1 MISDTLSDAVRELSR
16 YQQELP
22 DIYNPYFEKIEFVK
36 QQMDMLRATLDRVP
50 DGPDDLQGEWIS
62 TKWDADAE
70 EKIQRALRLER
81 EMDGGAA

>member
-1 MISDTLSDAVRELSR
+1 MISDTLSDAVRNLSR

-36 QQMDMLRATLDRVP
+36 QQMNMLRATLDRAP
-50 DGPDDLQGEWIS
+50 DGPDDFQGEWIS
-62 TKWDADAE
+62 TEWDPNAE
-70 EKIQRALRLER
+70 EKIQRVLKLER